1 MTGRAACQH
10 LFAADLVIDLQLI
23 AFRLIEIAVLPLHV
37 VDLALWPDEFFRF
50 AVTCDTP
57 LHLERIFLKY
67 RRHFID
73 RTVARRTTDALSY
86 VNTVIEIGVFGKI
99 VNPFPFDRLIITK
112 ACSDRLEVWTVGP
125 YLAVAV
131 HAGLRRRHA
140 CRRRRLD
147 RLVTITAIDTI
158 VADVV
163 LVAELN
169 WLLLLNISPRQIR

>member
-1 MTGRAACQH
+1 M
-10 LFAADLVIDLQLI
+10 IDLQLI

-73 RTVARRTTDALSY
+73 RTVARRTTDALCY
-86 VNTVIEIGVFGKI
+86 VNAVIEIGVFRQI
-99 VNPFPFDRLIITK
+99 MNAFPFDGLIIAIAFANNLK
-112 ACSDRLEVWTVGP
+112 IWTIRP
-125 YLAVAV
+125 YLAVTV
-131 HAGLRRRHA
+131 HTGLRRRHT

-169 WLLLLNISPRQIR
+169 RLLLLNISPRQIR